1 MAPVVPLRERFRR
14 EVATAIGTAAEEVF
28 AEEGVHSAHVGHIA
42 KRAGVAVGTLYNYFE
57 DRDSL
62 LAALL
67 KERGDELAATFRAAV
82 ESAEGQPLR
91 AQVSAFVAAYFDFF
105 TRHRP
110 YFKIL
115 FEGEYTQLQGAY
127 PRSAAIPAQGHQTIF
142 GLLEGVFRAAAEAGK
157 IRTDRADL
165 YPWLLVG
172 MLRSVAVRDLRKGH
186 PYEPSDAREIVELFV
201 RGIRLGAGGPEDGGP
216 EDEDEDDEAD
226 GDEGAGT

>member
-14 EVATAIGTAAEEVF
+14 EVASAIATAAEEVF

-42 KRAGVAVGTLYNYFE
+42 KRAGVAVGTLYNHFE

-82 ESAEGQPLR
+82 ESAQGQPLR
-91 AQVSAFVAAYFDFF
+91 AQIRAFVEAYFAFF
-105 TRHRP
+105 ALHRP

-127 PRSAAIPAQGHQTIF
+127 PRSAAIPAQGHQIIF
-142 GLLEGVFRAAAEAGK
+142 GLLDGVFRAAADAGK

-165 YPWLLVG
+165 YPWLLLG

-186 PYEPSDAREIVELFV
+186 PYQPSDAREVVELFV
-201 RGIRLGAGGPEDGGP
+201 RGIHLGDEGPGAS
-216 EDEDEDDEAD
+216 DDEAD
-226 GDEGAGT
+226 DDEGARA